1 MFELDGSVLPV
12 QISANIILVLS
23 KTFVIISEAETG
35 SNLEKQTLLLKDLWV
50 NIHTRKKSVELKHL
64 E

>member
-23 KTFVIISEAETG
+23 KTSVIVGEAETC
-35 SNLEKQTLLLKDLWV
+35 SNLEK
-50 NIHTRKKSVELKHL
+50 KKHASSKTCQ
-64 E
+64 